1 MESLDSMQAQLDSDH
16 DEAGFETTVEVVG
29 EDFRSVVSR
38 DDARIETIGYG
49 GYVYLRGFDDGESE
63 WRRMERAP
71 GIATLGLSVFV
82 NQETYL
88 LTALDMAAQR
98 EIVDSRGGL
107 IHIRAQVD
115 HIAALREHQWNAL
128 SRLSSTSFCAGSSPA
143 PDDATPCP
151 LSKDEFDEAF
161 DELIE
166 EDYEESGPTS
176 QLDAWIRLRDFLVDR
191 VEVLVP
197 PQQASGQDDET
208 VLGGRIS
215 TAYSRFNEVTLES
228 PSDFVE
234 TTAPPPFQ

>member
-128 SRLSSTSFCAGSSPA
+128 SRLSSTSFCDGSSPA
-143 PDDATPCP
+143 PDATPCP
-151 LSKDEFDEAF
+151 LSRDEFDDGF
-161 DELIE
+161 DEMIE
-166 EDYEESGPTS
+166 EGYKESGPTS
-176 QLDAWIRLRDFLVDR
+176 RLDAWIRVRDFSVER

-197 PQQASGQDDET
+197 SQEASGKEAET
-208 VLGGRIS
+208 ILGGRI
-215 TAYSRFNEVTLES
+215 TTEYSRFNEVTLE
-228 PSDFVE
+228 PPPDFIE